1 MQRLLI
7 TSIISFLFIFTV
19 NAQNKRIIKDNF
31 ETNRFQWDEYYENNS
46 SASIQDGCLLL
57 KCNEDNLMAW
67 TVSELPINV
76 DNNFNLS
83 FNFLTREINDDYWF
97 GIVLNYEDE
106 NNFLY
111 FVVQEKKFQLVKRV
125 NGVNSIV
132 RRNAIILKK
141 GKDKVVNIKVNK
153 KGNKLDFLVDDMDVI
168 TITKMLDFNTF
179 GCIICGDK
187 TIKLTELTI
196 EQIE

>member
-67 TVSELPINV
+67 TVSELPINI

-153 KGNKLDFLVDDMDVI
+153 KGNKLNFLVDDMDVI